1 MPLFE
6 HEYFERSR
14 SPDGKSLPIRSAA
27 FLQRM
32 GPVLQ
37 VVVSVTKEHAE
48 KLAKQAQPVP
58 EAVAGFALIDTGAS
72 ITAVDEGVCQKL
84 RLAPTGVVTMS
95 HAGGTERRS
104 CYPVQIV
111 FPGTQLSPLAN
122 PMVVSFKPVE
132 APQRY
137 VLLFGRDLLR
147 NLRMVYHGPAGR
159 IELAF

>member
-72 ITAVDEGVCQKL
+72 ITAVDEGGLPK
-84 RLAPTGVVTMS
+84 
-95 HAGGTERRS
+95 AGIGAYRCSYNESCWRDGTA
-104 CYPVQIV
+104 
-111 FPGTQLSPLAN
+111 FLLSRAN
-122 PMVVSFKPVE
+122 CLS
-132 APQRY
+132 
-137 VLLFGRDLLR
+137 G
-147 NLRMVYHGPAGR
+147 HTT
-159 IELAF
+159 